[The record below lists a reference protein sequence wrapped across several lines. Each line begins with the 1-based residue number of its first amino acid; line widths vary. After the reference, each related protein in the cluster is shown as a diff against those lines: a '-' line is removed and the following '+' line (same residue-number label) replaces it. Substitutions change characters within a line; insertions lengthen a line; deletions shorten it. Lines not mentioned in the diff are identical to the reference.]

1 MPIYEFYC
9 PNNHRIYSFFA
20 RSLSYAG
27 KTPRCPDNPKH
38 KMERMVSSFAVT
50 GRAKEKP
57 DLPPGAGMD
66 DPRMDAMMA
75 EMEREIGGLDEDNPN
90 PRQLAH
96 LMRKMSA
103 MSGEKIPREMNEML
117 QRLES
122 GEDPE
127 KLEQEMGDLLGDGP
141 GEEGGMGDL
150 PEESAMKARLRRL
163 RAQPRRDPVL
173 YEMSEFV
180 K

>member
-9 PNNHRIYSFFA
+9 PDNHRIYSFFA
-20 RSLSYAG
+20 RSLAYAG

-38 KMERMVSSFAVT
+38 KMERMMSNFAVT
-50 GRAKEKP
+50 GRAKEKT
-57 DLPPGAGMD
+57 DMPPGADMD
-66 DPRMDAMMA
+66 DSRMDAVMA
-75 EMEREIGGLDEDNPN
+75 EMEREIGGIDGDNPN

-103 MSGEKIPREMNEML
+103 LTGEKVPQEMDEMIR
-117 QRLES
+117 RLES

-127 KLEQEMGDLLGDGP
+127 RIEEEMGDIMGEDGMPEGAPGDSA
-141 GEEGGMGDL
+141 
-150 PEESAMKARLRRL
+150 EESKIKARLRRL

-173 YEMSEFV
+173 YEISEFV